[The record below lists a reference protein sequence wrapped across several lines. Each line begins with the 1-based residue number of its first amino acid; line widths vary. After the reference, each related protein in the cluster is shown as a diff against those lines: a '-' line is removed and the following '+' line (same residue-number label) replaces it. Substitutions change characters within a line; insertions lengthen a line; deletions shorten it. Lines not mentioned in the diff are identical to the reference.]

1 MVVRHFEEYMRR
13 YLDFIGN
20 VCLFALRAARRV
32 MVRPFEF
39 QMILRQIEVAG
50 WKSLPLVLP
59 RASLWV
65 SSWPFTHGVLWSS
78 LELRQ

>member
-1 MVVRHFEEYMRR
+1 VIEALEEYMRR

-50 WKSLPLVLP
+50 WKSLPLVL
-59 RASLWV
+59 
-65 SSWPFTHGVLWSS
+65 SSPFTRGLRWFN

>member
-1 MVVRHFEEYMRR
+1 MRGF
-13 YLDFIGN
+13 LEFIRDIG
-20 VCLFALRAARRV
+20 LFALRAARRV
-32 MVRPFEF
+32 LVRRFEF

-65 SSWPFTHGVLWSS
+65 SSWPFTHGALWSS